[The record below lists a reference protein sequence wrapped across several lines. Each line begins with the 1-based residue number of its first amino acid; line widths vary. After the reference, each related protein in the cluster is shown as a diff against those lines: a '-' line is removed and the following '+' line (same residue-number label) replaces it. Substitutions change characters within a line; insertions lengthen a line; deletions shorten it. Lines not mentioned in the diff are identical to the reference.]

1 MSYFLTGATGFIGRH
16 LVQRLLARDGEIYV
30 LVREASQD
38 RLNALIEGWGSE
50 AEARVQPVLGDLSE
64 PRLGVSD
71 EALAQLREA
80 SVAHFFHLAAV
91 YDMTAAADDER
102 NRIAN
107 VDGTRNAVALANELG
122 VGCFHHTSSIAAAGM
137 YKGLFREDM
146 FDEGQKLAHPYHRTK
161 FEAEKIAR
169 TQTKMPWRVYR
180 PAIVVGNSKTGEMD
194 KIDGPYYFFTA
205 IKMARHY
212 LPGWFPLVGP
222 ELGYTNIVPVDFVA
236 GAMDHI
242 AHEDGLDGQAFH
254 LTNPKSQRSGEVMNT
269 IAAAAH
275 APQMSIRID
284 SKLLK
289 ALPKGTI
296 GMLMQLPAAKGVRKA
311 LLADFGIPDE
321 VIGYIGLTAQFDTRD
336 TERALAGSG
345 VAVPPLD
352 SYADKLW
359 DYWERNLDP
368 DLFKDRSFEGAVNGK
383 TVLITGAS
391 SGIGKAAAFKI
402 ANAGGIPLLVA
413 RSADK
418 LEQARREIEE
428 AGGTAYAYT
437 ADISDPESVEALVGK
452 VLADHPAVDVLIN
465 NAGRSIRRSIA
476 LSYDRFHDFERTIQL
491 NYLGTIKLIMGFLPH
506 MRDRRSGLIINVS
519 SIGVQ
524 TNPPRFSAYVAS
536 KAALDAWT
544 RVVGSECI
552 GDNVHFTTIHMPLV
566 RTPMIAP
573 TKIYDSFPT
582 ISPEEAADL
591 ICEAIRARPK
601 HLGTRLGTFGE
612 IAYALFP
619 KAVDQIL
626 STAYK
631 VFPDSAASKGQK
643 DPEEHASTEQVALA
657 HLMRGVHW

>member
-1 MSYFLTGATGFIGRH
+1 MTYFVTGGTGFIGRH
-16 LVQRLLARDGEIYV
+16 LIERLLQRDGEIYV
-30 LVREASQD
+30 LVRPASVD
-38 RLNALIEGWGSE
+38 KLRERW
-50 AEARVQPVLGDLSE
+50 AEEPRVKPVVGDLSQ
-64 PRLGVSD
+64 PRLGITDDVPRI
-71 EALAQLREA
+71 E
-80 SVAHFFHLAAV
+80 HFFHLGAI
-91 YDMTAAADDER
+91 YDMTADEES
-102 NRIAN
+102 NRVAN
-107 VDGTRNAVALANELG
+107 VEGTRHAVELANALQ
-122 VGCFHHTSSIAAAGM
+122 VSCFHHTSSVAAAGR

-146 FDEGQKLAHPYHRTK
+146 FDEGQKLDHPYFRSK
-161 FEAEKIAR
+161 FDSEKIAR
-169 TQTKMPWRVYR
+169 TQTTVPWRVYR
-180 PAIVVGNSKTGEMD
+180 PAIVVGDSRTGVMD

-205 IKMARHY
+205 IKLARHY

-222 ELGYTNIVPVDFVA
+222 EFGYTNIVPVDFVA
-236 GAMDHI
+236 AAMDHI
-242 AHEDGLDGQAFH
+242 AHEPGLDGQAFH
-254 LTNPKSQRSGEVMNT
+254 LCNPKKQRSGDVLNEF
-269 IAAAAH
+269 AKAAH
-275 APQMSIRID
+275 APQLSMRVD
-284 SKLLK
+284 TKLLN
-289 ALPKGTI
+289 ALPKGAI
-296 GMLMQLPAAKGVRKA
+296 GMAMQIPAAKGVRKA
-311 LLADFGIPDE
+311 ILADFGIPDE
-321 VIGYIGLTAQFDTRD
+321 VLGYVALTPEFDTRD
-336 TERALAGSG
+336 TERALEGTAIS
-345 VAVPPLD
+345 VPPLED
-352 SYADKLW
+352 YADKLW

-402 ANAGGIPLLVA
+402 AQAGGIPLLVA

-418 LEQARREIEE
+418 LEETKRQIED
-428 AGGTAYAYT
+428 AGGSAYCYS
-437 ADISDPESVEALVGK
+437 ADISSPESVDELVDR
-452 VLADHPAVDVLIN
+452 VLADHPAVDVLVN

-506 MRDRRSGLIINVS
+506 MRERKQGLIVNVS

-582 ISPEEAADL
+582 ISPDEAADL
-591 ICEAIRARPK
+591 ICEAIRAKPK
-601 HLGTRLGTFGE
+601 HIGTRLGTFGE
-612 IAYALFP
+612 VAYALVP

-631 VFPDSAASKGQK
+631 VFPDSAAARGEK
-643 DPEEHASTEQVALA
+643 DPNEQASTEQVALA

>member
-1 MSYFLTGATGFIGRH
+1 MAYFVTGATGFIGRH
-16 LVQRLLARDGEIYV
+16 LVERLLARDGEIYV

-38 RLNALIEGWGSE
+38 RLNQLIDGWGPE
-50 AEARVQPVLGDLSE
+50 AQDRVHPVLGDLSQA
-64 PRLGVSD
+64 RLGVSD
-71 EALAQLREA
+71 YGLTQLREA
-80 SVAHFFHLAAV
+80 SIEHLFHLAAV
-91 YDMTAAADDER
+91 YDMTADDEH

-107 VDGTRNAVALANELG
+107 VDGTRNAVALANQLK
-122 VGCFHHTSSIAAAGM
+122 VGCFHHTSSIAVAGM

-146 FDEGQKLAHPYHRTK
+146 FDEGQKLEHPYHRTK

-169 TQTKMPWRVYR
+169 TQTTVPWRVYR
-180 PAIVVGNSKTGEMD
+180 PAIVVGDSRTGVMD

-212 LPGWFPLVGP
+212 VPGWVPLVGP
-222 ELGYTNIVPVDFVA
+222 ELGYTNIVPVDYVA
-236 GAMDHI
+236 AAMDHI
-242 AHEDGLDGQAFH
+242 AHQPGLDGLAFH
-254 LTNPKSQRSGEVMNT
+254 LTNPKSQRSGDVMNV

-275 APQMSIRID
+275 APQMSVRID

-296 GMLMQLPAAKGVRKA
+296 GMLMALPAAKGVRKA
-311 LLADFGIPDE
+311 ILADFGIPDE
-321 VIGYIGLTAQFDTRD
+321 VIGYIGLTAEFDTRD
-336 TERALAGSG
+336 TERALQGSG
-345 VAVPPLD
+345 ISVAPLE
-352 SYADKLW
+352 SYAAKLW

-391 SGIGKAAAFKI
+391 SGIGKAAALKI
-402 ANAGGIPLLVA
+402 AKAGGIPLLVA

-418 LEQARREIEE
+418 LEQTRREIED
-428 AGGTAYAYT
+428 AGGTAHAYT
-437 ADISDPESVEALVGK
+437 ADISDPGSVEHMVAK
-452 VLADHPAVDVLIN
+452 VLADHPAVDVLVN

-476 LSYDRFHDFERTIQL
+476 LSYDRFHDFERTIGL
-491 NYLGTIKLIMGFLPH
+491 NYLGTIKLIMGFLPQ
-506 MRDRRSGLIINVS
+506 MRDRRSGLVVNIS

-552 GDNVHFTTIHMPLV
+552 ADNVHFTTIHMPLV
-566 RTPMIAP
+566 RTAMIAP
-573 TKIYDSFPT
+573 TKIYESFPT

-591 ICEAIRARPK
+591 ICEAIRAKPK

-612 IAYALFP
+612 IAYALSP

-657 HLMRGVHW
+657 YLMRGVHW